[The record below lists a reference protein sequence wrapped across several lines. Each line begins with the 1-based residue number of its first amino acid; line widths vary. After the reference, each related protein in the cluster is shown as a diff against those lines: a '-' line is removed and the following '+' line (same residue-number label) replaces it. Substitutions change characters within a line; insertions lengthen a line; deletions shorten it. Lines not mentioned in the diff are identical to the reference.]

1 MDRFLQEFSE
11 IECDVS
17 TTVELLRYRAI
28 HQPDRLAFTFLPDG
42 ETEGESL
49 TYAELDR
56 QARAIAAKLQALGL
70 SGERALL
77 LYPPG
82 LEYLAA
88 FFGCLYAGVVA
99 VPAYPPRNH
108 RNTPRIQA
116 VVTDAR
122 AAIALTTTAMLPKVR
137 SLLTEKTDLG
147 NLQWLATDNCER
159 GIEESW
165 QEPSIHRD
173 TLAFLQ
179 YTSGSTGTPKG
190 VMLTH
195 GNLLHN
201 AAMTYRIM
209 GHSPT
214 SKFVSWLPTYHDM
227 GLIGGILQPLYG
239 GFPCIL
245 MPPAAFL
252 QRPYRWLQAIS
263 RYKGTT
269 SGAPNFAYELCIDKI
284 APEQLQTLD
293 LSSWSV
299 AFNGAEPIRADTLE
313 RFYAKFASCGFRKQ
327 AFYPCYGMAE
337 TTLMVSGGL
346 KTAPPVFKTIK
357 KDTLECDRVV
367 EGDWASQVKGEEG
380 KGKGNA
386 LPLPLT
392 FNLSPDNQPLPIP
405 NENACTLV
413 GCGQTLP
420 ELQIVIAHPET
431 LTRCLPSQVGE
442 IWVSG
447 PSIGCGYWNRPEET
461 EQTFRAYLSDT
472 GEGSF
477 LRTGDL
483 GFLHDGELF
492 VTGRLKDLIIL
503 YGRNL
508 YPQDIE
514 RTAER
519 SHPALRLT
527 GAAAFSVEVD
537 DEERLVVV
545 QELEFRQKPNVEEVA
560 AAIRQAVAE
569 EHEVQVYA
577 IVLIEPGSIPKTSSG
592 KIQRRACRANFLS
605 GELKTRGVSILENSE
620 AVGDD
625 RRLTR
630 EALLAVEPEQRQL
643 LLASYLQQQVARVL
657 KISPDLIKPEQPL
670 STFGLDSLMVLDL
683 KNRIEEDLAVAVSAV
698 EFFQGASVAQIG
710 MQVVE
715 KLTDSAPTGL
725 ELQPIPRNENLP
737 LCLAQ
742 ERLWFL
748 DQLEPGNP
756 FYNVAIAILLTG
768 QLNVS
773 AIEQSLNE
781 VVKRHEALRTSFTAV
796 KGRPVQVIAPSLTL
810 TLPVVEVPGL
820 SEAEALHLATQEAQ
834 QPFDLSSLPL
844 LRSKLLRLNEDK
856 HMLILSIHHIISDG
870 WSIGILIRE
879 LAVLYEALSSGKPSP
894 LPNLPIQY
902 ADFAYWQRQ
911 CLQGEALNAQL
922 DYWKQQLSGSLPVL
936 QLPTD
941 RARSA
946 IQTFAGKKQFLTLPK
961 TLTEAVRDFNKQ
973 EGVTLFMTLLT
984 VFKTLLYC
992 YSKQEDIIVGSPIAG
1007 RTRTETEGLI
1017 GFFLNT
1023 LVLRT
1028 DLSGNPS
1035 FRELL
1040 RRVQKVALEA
1050 YAHQD
1055 VPFEKLVEEL
1065 QPERNLSHNP
1075 LFQAMFILQNAAIPE
1090 VETLPETSLQQL
1102 SLRPLEVDCGT
1113 SKFDLKFNLWEST
1126 EGFKGSLEYKTDLFD
1141 TTTIARM
1148 AKHFEILLHHAVTR
1162 PDIKLNELT
1171 AILADTD
1178 REQQRIAEKEM
1189 EATSLQKLKLT
1200 KRTAI
1205 RGA

>member
-1 MDRFLQEFSE
+1 MNRVLQELSENEQDFSTS
-11 IECDVS
+11 VGM
-17 TTVELLRYRAI
+17 LRYRAI
-28 HQPDRLAFTFLPDG
+28 HQPDQLAFTFLPDG
-42 ETEGESL
+42 ETEGDRL
-49 TYAELDR
+49 TYGEMDR
-56 QARAIAAKLQALGL
+56 LSRAVAAKLQALGL

-82 LEYLAA
+82 LDYLAA

-99 VPAYPPRNH
+99 VPAYPPRNQ

-116 VVTDAR
+116 VVTDAQ
-122 AAIALTTTAMLPKVR
+122 AAIALTTSGILSKVQ
-137 SLLTEKTDLG
+137 SLLGERINLG
-147 NLQWLATDNCER
+147 NLQWLVTDNLDR
-159 GIEESW
+159 GSEESW
-165 QEPSIHRD
+165 QEPQINRE
-173 TLAFLQ
+173 TIAFLQ

-190 VMLTH
+190 VILSH

-201 AAMTYRIM
+201 AAMTYRLM
-209 GHSPT
+209 GHSPN
-214 SKFVSWLPTYHDM
+214 SKFVSWLPAYHDM

-239 GFPCIL
+239 GFPCVL

-269 SGAPNFAYELCIDKI
+269 SGAPNFAYELCIHKI
-284 APEQLQTLD
+284 APEQLDTLD
-293 LSSWSV
+293 LSCWSV
-299 AFNGAEPIRADTLE
+299 AFNGAEAIRSDTLE
-313 RFYAKFASCGFRKQ
+313 RFWAKFAACGFRKQ

-337 TTLMVSGGL
+337 ATLMVSGGS
-346 KTAPPVFKTIK
+346 KPAPPVFATVQ
-357 KDTLECDRVV
+357 KDALERDRVV
-367 EGDWASQVKGEEG
+367 EADV
-380 KGKGNA
+380 
-386 LPLPLT
+386 
-392 FNLSPDNQPLPIP
+392 D
-405 NENACTLV
+405 NENVCTLV

-420 ELQIVIAHPET
+420 EQQIIIAHPET
-431 LTRCLPSQVGE
+431 LTRCSPAQVGE

-447 PSIGCGYWNRPEET
+447 SSVGRGYWNRPEET
-461 EQTFRAYLSDT
+461 EQTFCAYLSDT
-472 GEGSF
+472 GEKPF

-483 GFLHDGELF
+483 GFLHEGELF

-527 GAAAFSVEVD
+527 GSAAFSVEVD
-537 DEERLVVV
+537 GAEQLVVV
-545 QELEFRQKPNVEEVA
+545 QELEFRQTPDVEEVA

-577 IVLIEPGSIPKTSSG
+577 VVLIQPGSIPKTSSG
-592 KIQRRACRANFLS
+592 KIQRRACRSHFLS
-605 GELKTRGVSILENSE
+605 GQLDLRGVSIIDSPETVENE
-620 AVGDD
+620 Q
-625 RRLTR
+625 RLTR
-630 EALLAVEPEQRQL
+630 EALLALELEQRQPL
-643 LLASYLQQQVARVL
+643 LRSYLQQQVAKVLRV
-657 KISPDLIKPEQPL
+657 SPNRVKPQQPL
-670 STFGLDSLMVLDL
+670 STFGLDSLMVLEL
-683 KNRIEEDLAVAVSAV
+683 KNRLEVDLGIPICAAD
-698 EFFQGASVAQIG
+698 FFQGASVTQIATQAIAL
-710 MQVVE
+710 MD
-715 KLTDSAPTGL
+715 DSAPT
-725 ELQPIPRNENLP
+725 EPILQPIPRTGNLP

-748 DQLEPGNP
+748 DQLEPDNP

-768 QLNVS
+768 QLNVTVLK
-773 AIEQSLNE
+773 QSLNE
-781 VVKRHEALRTSFTAV
+781 VVKRHEALRTSFKAV
-796 KGRPVQVIAPSLTL
+796 KGRPIQVIAPNLTV
-810 TLPVVEVPGL
+810 TLPVVEFPGL
-820 SEAEALHLATQEAQ
+820 SEAEALRLATQDAQ

-844 LRSKLLRLNEDK
+844 LRPKLLRLNEEK
-856 HMLILSIHHIISDG
+856 HMLILSMHHIISDG

-879 LAVLYEALSSGKPSP
+879 LAVLYEAFSTGQPSP

-911 CLQGEALNAQL
+911 CLQGEVLKTQL

-941 RARSA
+941 TERSA

-961 TLTEAVRDFNKQ
+961 ALTRAVGNFNQQ
-973 EGVTLFMTLLT
+973 EGVTLFMTLLA

-992 YSKQEDIIVGSPIAG
+992 YSNQEDIIVGSPIAG

-1017 GFFLNT
+1017 GFFINT

-1040 RRVQKVALEA
+1040 RRVQNVALGA
-1050 YAHQD
+1050 YTHQD

-1075 LFQAMFILQNAAIPE
+1075 LFQAMFILQNASIPE
-1090 VETLPETSLQQL
+1090 VETLPETSLHKL
-1102 SLRPLEVDCGT
+1102 TLHPLEVDCGT
-1113 SKFDLKFNLWEST
+1113 SKFDLKFSIWESAQ
-1126 EGFKGSLEYKTDLFD
+1126 GFKGSLEYKTDLFGA
-1141 TTTIARM
+1141 TTITRM
-1148 AKHFEILLHHAVTR
+1148 VRHFEILLHHVVKR
-1162 PDIKLNELT
+1162 PELRLNELV
-1171 AILADTD
+1171 AILAEADT
-1178 REQQRIAEKEM
+1178 EQQRIIEKEM
-1189 EATSLQKLKLT
+1189 AATSLQKLKLA
-1200 KRTAI
+1200 KRAAI
-1205 RGA
+1205 GGV